1 MFFLPMIPQERGTG
15 YPARGSAATQAMTTI
30 TLPPLFTS
38 LPDAV
43 RHGVTH
49 LFFDIDDTVTHEG
62 ALPEPAAVSLYRAAA
77 QGLHLVAV
85 TGRSAAWAELLLRL
99 FPLKAAVAETGALCL
114 VKSHGGRLEVLHSE
128 SSEEVRRV
136 NTTRR
141 TAAVDRVLREVPGA
155 RLALDN
161 VGRLYDT
168 AFDLVED
175 GPLVDDSTSAHIRSI
190 LQHEG
195 LEVAQSSVHI
205 NAWFGRFDKATMV
218 ERYLRECCS
227 TSLVELGDRLVYA
240 GDSKNDGPMF
250 AAAGLSVGVAN
261 VKPHLPWL
269 TERGQAPRYVVNAPG
284 GHGFAEL
291 VALLTGGR

>member
-1 MFFLPMIPQERGTG
+1 MIPQGRGTG
-15 YPARGSAATQAMTTI
+15 YPAQHRGATQAMTTI
-30 TLPPLFTS
+30 TLPPLFAS
-38 LPDAV
+38 LADAS
-43 RHGVTH
+43 RHAVTH

-62 ALPEPAAVSLYRAAA
+62 ALPEPAARSLYRAAA

-99 FPLKAAVAETGALCL
+99 FPLRAAVAETGALCL
-114 VKSHGGRLEVLHSE
+114 VKGGGGRVEVLHSE
-128 SSEEVRRV
+128 PSAEVRRA
-136 NTTRR
+136 NELRR
-141 TAAVDRVLREVPGA
+141 RAAADRVLGEVPSA

-168 AFDLVED
+168 AFDLRED
-175 GPLVDDSTSAHIRSI
+175 GPTLEEDTTAQIRRI
-190 LQHEG
+190 LRGEG

-218 ERYLRECCS
+218 ERYLRERCA
-227 TSLVELGDRLVYA
+227 TSLVELGEQLVYA

-261 VKPHLPWL
+261 VKPHLSWL
-269 TERGQAPRYVVNAPG
+269 AARGQAPRYLVSAPG

-291 VALLTGGR
+291 VALLTDER